1 MTVEKKWRLDSKSG
15 TCGGDNM
22 STERQSKGE
31 RLMSEHAGRGS
42 WCNAE
47 GIAMETNGGKEQ
59 TRRRRRGLNRKEE
72 ITASYCGGGCFHERG
87 GAGRQMS
94 NKCGNGVK

>member
-72 ITASYCGGGCFHERG
+72 ITASYCGVFTRG
-87 GAGRQMS
+87 EGPVDKRVTSVEMEL
-94 NKCGNGVK
+94 NE

>member
-1 MTVEKKWRLDSKSG
+1 MTVEKQWRLDSKSG

-22 STERQSKGE
+22 SKGE
-31 RLMSEHAGRGS
+31 RLVSEHAGRGS

-59 TRRRRRGLNRKEE
+59 MRRRRRGLNRKEE
-72 ITASYCGGGCFHERG
+72 ISASYCVGGYFHERG
-87 GAGRQMS
+87 GAGRQTS

>member
-1 MTVEKKWRLDSKSG
+1 MEAQFKEWDLWRGQYEHRK
-15 TCGGDNM
+15 T
-22 STERQSKGE
+22 QSKGE

-87 GAGRQMS
+87 GAGRQTS